1 MRDKDAVRAMLD
13 RLPEDCSLEQI
24 LYHVYVMQCIEEG
37 DRDIR
42 EGRVIPHE
50 EVMQELWERWE
61 RRNGGAASSGRDSR
75 ERS

>member
-24 LYHVYVMQCIEEG
+24 LYHVYVMQCVEEG

-42 EGRVIPHE
+42 EGRVVPHE
-50 EVMQELWERWE
+50 EVMRKLWERWAE
-61 RRNGGAASSGRDSR
+61 YGRTESSGRDSQ
-75 ERS
+75 EPS